1 MVYLQLYFEFFKAG
15 LFAVGGGLA
24 TLPFLEDIATKTGWF
39 SHAQLA
45 DMIAISESTP
55 GPIGI
60 NMATY
65 AGYSAA
71 GILGSII
78 ATAGLITPCIIIILI
93 VAGIL
98 KEFKSNRFVQNA
110 FYGLRPASLALITA
124 AVIPIAVM
132 SLLRLSAYQSSG
144 VFTDLFNFKAI
155 ALAIVLYFLIKKYK
169 KLHPAVFL
177 LISAVVG
184 VLFRF

>member
-1 MVYLQLYFEFFKAG
+1 MLYLQLYFEFFKAG

-24 TLPFLEDIATKTGWF
+24 TLPFLEDIAAKTGWF

-65 AGYSAA
+65 AGFSAA
-71 GILGSII
+71 GIPGSVI
-78 ATAGLITPCIIIILI
+78 ATMGLITPSIIIILI

-98 KEFKSNRFVQNA
+98 KEFKNSRLVQDA

-124 AVIPIAVM
+124 AAIPIAVM
-132 SLLRLSAYQSSG
+132 SLLRLPAYQSSG
-144 VFTDLFNFKAI
+144 AVADLFNFKAI
-155 ALAIVLYFLIKKYK
+155 ALAILLYFLIKKFK
-169 KLHPAVFL
+169 KLHPAIFL
-177 LISAVVG
+177 LFSAVVG
-184 VLFRF
+184 VLLQF